1 MVHFVGAGPGACD
14 LITVRGMN
22 RIKEADVIIYA
33 GSLVNPEL
41 LSYAKADCEIY
52 NSAHMT
58 LDAVVAVMRE
68 AEAAGKG
75 TVRLHTGDPSVYGA
89 IREQMDLLDEYGI
102 AYDVCPG
109 VSAVFGAAASLAC
122 EYTLP
127 DVTQTLIL
135 TRAEGKTPVPEKEN
149 LRSLAA
155 HRASLVLYL
164 SSGLARKVRQEL
176 LLGGYAEDTPVAVVY
191 KATWPE
197 EKIIRTTLAKLPED
211 MEAAGITKT
220 ALIIVSPALGSIYEK
235 SKLYDAAFAT
245 EYRGATEIIL
255 PVGIR
260 RVLLVTCSVRG
271 YATMQKL
278 AKKLEAIPGAEII
291 TKVKCEALPDVSMR
305 ETVKACVDEYF
316 GEVDAIVF
324 VTASGIAVRSVAEH
338 LAHKSEDPAIV
349 CMDECG
355 KHVISLVSGHAGGAN
370 ALTQMLADVMWATP
384 VITTATDVEGR
395 FSVDDYARKH
405 NLVVTD
411 WEKAKAISAEVL
423 AAGAEPVWMDARKSA
438 GEADRV
444 DARESASEADRVDIR
459 ESAGEADRVDE
470 RESVGEADRVDER
483 ESAGEADRV
492 DERGSAGEADRV
504 DERESAG
511 EIGSGSPLE
520 TGCEVGVGKGLGY
533 RIGERIQC
541 TMNIGAYQVIVTPE
555 KTITDAKTLQLVP
568 RCIVAGVGCKKGT
581 PVDKI
586 EHAVQ
591 DAFAKAGLRMEALCA
606 VASIDLKKEEAGL
619 QEFCKTRNVPF
630 ETYTAE
636 ELQAVPGTF
645 SASEFVSGVTGVDNV
660 CERSAVKYASEHGV
674 SQDHRLLRERAHEDE
689 LLLGKQAKHGE
700 LLLRKQ
706 ANHGELLLR
715 KQAHEGVTVA
725 LSYVCSE

>member
-33 GSLVNPEL
+33 GSLVNPAL

-58 LDAVVAVMRE
+58 LEDVVSVMRE

-89 IREQMDLLDEYGI
+89 IREQMDLLDECGI

-164 SSGLARKVRQEL
+164 SSGLARKVRQDL
-176 LLGGYAEDTPVAVVY
+176 LFGGYAEDTPVAVVY

-220 ALIIVSPALGSIYEK
+220 ALIIVSPALGSVYEK
-235 SKLYDAAFAT
+235 SRLYDAAFAT
-245 EYRGATEIIL
+245 EYRGATEIAF
-255 PVGIR
+255 PAGIR
-260 RVLLVTCSVRG
+260 RVLLITCSVRG

-278 AKKLEAIPGAEII
+278 AKKLENISGAEII
-291 TKVKCEALPDVSMR
+291 TKVKCEALPEVSMK
-305 ETVKACVDEYF
+305 ETVKACVDAYF
-316 GEVDAIVF
+316 GQVDAIVF

-338 LAHKSEDPAIV
+338 LTHKSKDPAIV
-349 CMDECG
+349 CMDELG
-355 KHVISLVSGHAGGAN
+355 KHVISLVGGHAGGAN

-395 FSVDDYARKH
+395 FSIDDYAREH

-423 AAGAEPVWMDARKSA
+423 TTGAEPVWMDEAEVLQEEEKNACEIRKEQKST
-438 GEADRV
+438 GIDGCENEINV
-444 DARESASEADRVDIR
+444 QELQ
-459 ESAGEADRVDE
+459 
-470 RESVGEADRVDER
+470 
-483 ESAGEADRV
+483 
-492 DERGSAGEADRV
+492 
-504 DERESAG
+504 
-511 EIGSGSPLE
+511 IGSH
-520 TGCEVGVGKGLGY
+520 
-533 RIGERIQC
+533 
-541 TMNIGAYQVIVTPE
+541 QVIITPQ
-555 KTITDAKTLQLVP
+555 DGSVDVQTLQLIP

-606 VASIDLKKEEAGL
+606 VVSIDLKKEEAGL
-619 QEFCKTRNVPF
+619 LEFCETRNVPF
-630 ETYTAE
+630 ETYAAE
-636 ELQAVPGTF
+636 ELQAVPGTY

-660 CERSAVKYASEHGV
+660 CERSAVKYASEHGMN
-674 SQDHRLLRERAHEDE
+674 QGEQ
-689 LLLGKQAKHGE
+689 LLGRQAKHGE

-706 ANHGELLLR
+706 AYG
-715 KQAHEGVTVA
+715 GVTVA
-725 LSYVCSE
+725 LAYVCSE

>member
-41 LSYAKADCEIY
+41 LSYAKADCKIY

-58 LDAVVAVMRE
+58 LDAVVDVMRE

-245 EYRGATEIIL
+245 EYRGATEIAL
-255 PVGIR
+255 PAGIR
-260 RVLLVTCSVRG
+260 RVLLITCSVRG

-278 AKKLEAIPGAEII
+278 AKKLENISGAEII
-291 TKVKCEALPDVSMR
+291 TKVKCEALPEVSMR
-305 ETVKACVDEYF
+305 ETVKACVDVYF
-316 GEVDAIVF
+316 EQVDAIVF

-349 CMDECG
+349 CMDECS

-395 FSVDDYARKH
+395 FSVDEYAREH

-411 WEKAKAISAEVL
+411 WAKAKAISAEVL
-423 AAGAEPVWMDARKSA
+423 AAGAEPVWIEEPVVAQGEEKGACEIRKELKST
-438 GEADRV
+438 GIDGCKNRV
-444 DARESASEADRVDIR
+444 DGCENGIDGSENRVDVKR
-459 ESAGEADRVDE
+459 LQ
-470 RESVGEADRVDER
+470 
-483 ESAGEADRV
+483 
-492 DERGSAGEADRV
+492 
-504 DERESAG
+504 
-511 EIGSGSPLE
+511 IGSH
-520 TGCEVGVGKGLGY
+520 
-533 RIGERIQC
+533 
-541 TMNIGAYQVIVTPE
+541 QVIITP
-555 KTITDAKTLQLVP
+555 KDVPVDAQTLQLIP

-619 QEFCKTRNVPF
+619 LEFCETRNVPF
-630 ETYTAE
+630 ETYAAE
-636 ELQAVPGTF
+636 ELQAVPGTY

-660 CERSAVKYASEHGV
+660 CERSAVKYASEHGAN
-674 SQDHRLLRERAHEDE
+674 D
-689 LLLGKQAKHGE
+689 GE

-706 ANHGELLLR
+706 A
-715 KQAHEGVTVA
+715 QDGVTVA
-725 LSYVCSE
+725 LAYVGVVSGK

>member
-22 RIKEADVIIYA
+22 RIREADVIIYA

-41 LSYAKADCEIY
+41 LSYAKVDCEIY

-58 LDAVVAVMRE
+58 LDAVVSVMRE

-197 EKIIRTTLAKLPED
+197 EKIIRTTLSKLPED

-245 EYRGATEIIL
+245 EYRGATEIAF
-255 PVGIR
+255 PAGIR
-260 RVLLVTCSVRG
+260 RVLLITCSVRG

-305 ETVKACVDEYF
+305 ETVKACVDVYF
-316 GEVDAIVF
+316 EQVDAIVF

-338 LAHKSEDPAIV
+338 LAHKSKDPAIV

-384 VITTATDVEGR
+384 VITTATDVEGK
-395 FSVDDYARKH
+395 FSIDDYAREH
-405 NLVVTD
+405 NFVVTD
-411 WEKAKAISAEVL
+411 WAKAKAISAEVL
-423 AAGAEPVWMDARKSA
+423 ATGAKPVWVDEAEVLQEEEKRACEMRKEQKST
-438 GEADRV
+438 GIDVGKIENDGCKDEVDGCENRINVKRLQIGSHQVIITPQDGSV
-444 DARESASEADRVDIR
+444 DA
-459 ESAGEADRVDE
+459 
-470 RESVGEADRVDER
+470 
-483 ESAGEADRV
+483 
-492 DERGSAGEADRV
+492 
-504 DERESAG
+504 
-511 EIGSGSPLE
+511 
-520 TGCEVGVGKGLGY
+520 
-533 RIGERIQC
+533 Q
-541 TMNIGAYQVIVTPE
+541 
-555 KTITDAKTLQLVP
+555 TLQLIP

-591 DAFAKAGLRMEALCA
+591 NAFAKAGLRMEALCA

-645 SASEFVSGVTGVDNV
+645 LASEFVSGVTGVDNV
-660 CERSAVKYASEHGV
+660 CERSAVKYASEHATNQGE
-674 SQDHRLLRERAHEDE
+674 Q
-689 LLLGKQAKHGE
+689 LLGRQAKHGE

-706 ANHGELLLR
+706 AY
-715 KQAHEGVTVA
+715 AGVTVA
-725 LSYVCSE
+725 LAYVCSE

>member
-22 RIKEADVIIYA
+22 RIREADVIIYA

-41 LSYAKADCEIY
+41 LSYVKVDCKIY

-58 LDAVVAVMRE
+58 LDEVVAVMRE

-89 IREQMDLLDEYGI
+89 IREQMDLLDECGI

-220 ALIIVSPALGSIYEK
+220 ALIIVSPALGSVYEK
-235 SKLYDAAFAT
+235 SRLYDAAFAT
-245 EYRGATEIIL
+245 EYRGATEIAF
-255 PVGIR
+255 PAGIR
-260 RVLLVTCSVRG
+260 RVLLITCSVRG

-278 AKKLEAIPGAEII
+278 AKKLENISGAEII
-291 TKVKCEALPDVSMR
+291 TKVKCEALPEVSMR
-305 ETVKACVDEYF
+305 ETVKACVDTYF
-316 GEVDAIVF
+316 GQVDAIVF

-384 VITTATDVEGR
+384 VITTATDVEGS
-395 FSVDDYARKH
+395 FSIDDYAREH

-411 WEKAKAISAEVL
+411 WAKAKAISAEVL
-423 AAGAEPVWMDARKSA
+423 ATGAEPVWIEEPAVTQGEEKDACEIRKVQKST
-438 GEADRV
+438 GIEVGKIETDGCKNEVDGCKNRIDGSEKKVDGCENRV
-444 DARESASEADRVDIR
+444 DVKRLQ
-459 ESAGEADRVDE
+459 
-470 RESVGEADRVDER
+470 
-483 ESAGEADRV
+483 
-492 DERGSAGEADRV
+492 
-504 DERESAG
+504 
-511 EIGSGSPLE
+511 IGSH
-520 TGCEVGVGKGLGY
+520 
-533 RIGERIQC
+533 
-541 TMNIGAYQVIVTPE
+541 QVIITP
-555 KTITDAKTLQLVP
+555 KDVPVDAQTLQLIP

-581 PVDKI
+581 SAEKI
-586 EHAVQ
+586 EHVVQ
-591 DAFAKAGLRMEALCA
+591 EAFAKAGLRMEALCA

-619 QEFCKTRNVPF
+619 LEFCETRNVPF

-636 ELQAVPGTF
+636 ELQAVPGTY

-660 CERSAVKYASEHGV
+660 CERSAVKYASEHGMN
-674 SQDHRLLRERAHEDE
+674 QDQRLLCMQVDA
-689 LLLGKQAKHGE
+689 GE
-700 LLLRKQ
+700 LLLHKQ
-706 ANHGELLLR
+706 A
-715 KQAHEGVTVA
+715 QDGVTLALAYMGVA
-725 LSYVCSE
+725 SKK

>member
-41 LSYAKADCEIY
+41 LSYAKADCKIY

-58 LDAVVAVMRE
+58 LDAVVDVMRE

-176 LLGGYAEDTPVAVVY
+176 LIGGYAEDTPVAVVY

-245 EYRGATEIIL
+245 EYRGATEIAL
-255 PVGIR
+255 PAGIR
-260 RVLLVTCSVRG
+260 RVLLITCSVRG

-278 AKKLEAIPGAEII
+278 AKKLENISGAEII
-291 TKVKCEALPDVSMR
+291 AKVKCEALPEVSMK

-316 GEVDAIVF
+316 EQVDAIVF

-338 LAHKSEDPAIV
+338 LTHKSKDPAIV
-349 CMDECG
+349 CMDECS

-384 VITTATDVEGR
+384 VITTATDVEGQ
-395 FSVDDYARKH
+395 FSIDDYAREH

-411 WEKAKAISAEVL
+411 WAKAKAISAEVL
-423 AAGAEPVWMDARKSA
+423 ATGAKPVWVDEAEVSQEEEKYACGICKEQKST
-438 GEADRV
+438 GIDMGKIENDGCENGIDVQRLQIGSYQVVITPQDVSV
-444 DARESASEADRVDIR
+444 DA
-459 ESAGEADRVDE
+459 
-470 RESVGEADRVDER
+470 
-483 ESAGEADRV
+483 
-492 DERGSAGEADRV
+492 
-504 DERESAG
+504 
-511 EIGSGSPLE
+511 
-520 TGCEVGVGKGLGY
+520 
-533 RIGERIQC
+533 Q
-541 TMNIGAYQVIVTPE
+541 
-555 KTITDAKTLQLVP
+555 TLQLIP
-568 RCIVAGVGCKKGT
+568 RCIVAGVGCKKGM

-591 DAFAKAGLRMEALCA
+591 EAFAKAGLRMEALCA
-606 VASIDLKKEEAGL
+606 VASIDLKKEEVGL
-619 QEFCKTRNVPF
+619 QEFCEIRNVPF
-630 ETYTAE
+630 ETYAAE
-636 ELQAVPGTF
+636 ELQAVPGIY

-660 CERSAVKYASEHGV
+660 CERSAVKYASEHGAN
-674 SQDHRLLRERAHEDE
+674 D
-689 LLLGKQAKHGE
+689 GE

-706 ANHGELLLR
+706 A
-715 KQAHEGVTVA
+715 QDGVTVA
-725 LSYVCSE
+725 LAYVCSE

>member
-22 RIKEADVIIYA
+22 RIREADVIIYA

-41 LSYAKADCEIY
+41 LSYAKVDCEIY

-58 LDAVVAVMRE
+58 LDEVVAVMRE

-89 IREQMDLLDEYGI
+89 IREQMDLLDECGI

-176 LLGGYAEDTPVAVVY
+176 LIGGYAEDTPVAVVY

-245 EYRGATEIIL
+245 EYRGATEIAL
-255 PVGIR
+255 PAGIR
-260 RVLLVTCSVRG
+260 RVLLITCSVRG

-278 AKKLEAIPGAEII
+278 AKKLENISGAEII
-291 TKVKCEALPDVSMR
+291 AKVKCEALPEVSMK

-316 GEVDAIVF
+316 EQVDAIVF

-338 LAHKSEDPAIV
+338 LTHKSKDPAIV
-349 CMDECG
+349 CMDECS

-384 VITTATDVEGR
+384 VITTATDVEGQ
-395 FSVDDYARKH
+395 FSIDDYAREH

-411 WEKAKAISAEVL
+411 WAKAKAISAEVL
-423 AAGAEPVWMDARKSA
+423 ATGAKPVWVDEAEVSQEEEKNACEICKEQKST
-438 GEADRV
+438 GIDVGKIENDGCENEIGVQKLQIGSHQVVITPQDVSV
-444 DARESASEADRVDIR
+444 DA
-459 ESAGEADRVDE
+459 
-470 RESVGEADRVDER
+470 
-483 ESAGEADRV
+483 
-492 DERGSAGEADRV
+492 
-504 DERESAG
+504 
-511 EIGSGSPLE
+511 
-520 TGCEVGVGKGLGY
+520 
-533 RIGERIQC
+533 Q
-541 TMNIGAYQVIVTPE
+541 
-555 KTITDAKTLQLVP
+555 TLQLIP
-568 RCIVAGVGCKKGT
+568 RCIVAGVGCKKGI

-606 VASIDLKKEEAGL
+606 VVSIDLKKEEAGL
-619 QEFCKTRNVPF
+619 LEFCETRNVPF
-630 ETYTAE
+630 ETYAAE
-636 ELQAVPGTF
+636 ELQAVPGTY

-660 CERSAVKYASEHGV
+660 CERSAVKYASEHGMN
-674 SQDHRLLRERAHEDE
+674 QGEQ
-689 LLLGKQAKHGE
+689 LLGRQAKHGE

-706 ANHGELLLR
+706 AYG
-715 KQAHEGVTVA
+715 GVTVA
-725 LSYVCSE
+725 LAYVCSE

>member
-33 GSLVNPEL
+33 GSLVNPGL

-58 LDAVVAVMRE
+58 LEDVVSVMRE

-89 IREQMDLLDEYGI
+89 IREQMDLLDECGI

-164 SSGLARKVRQEL
+164 SSGLARKVRQDL
-176 LLGGYAEDTPVAVVY
+176 LFGGYAEDTPVAVVY

-220 ALIIVSPALGSIYEK
+220 ALIIVSPALGSVYEK
-235 SKLYDAAFAT
+235 SRLYDAAFAT
-245 EYRGATEIIL
+245 EYRGATEIAF
-255 PVGIR
+255 PAGIR
-260 RVLLVTCSVRG
+260 RVLLITCSVRG

-278 AKKLEAIPGAEII
+278 AKKLENISGAEII
-291 TKVKCEALPDVSMR
+291 TKVKCEALPEVSMK
-305 ETVKACVDEYF
+305 ETVKACVDAYF
-316 GEVDAIVF
+316 GQVDAIVF

-338 LAHKSEDPAIV
+338 LTHKSKDPAIV
-349 CMDECG
+349 CMDELG

-395 FSVDDYARKH
+395 FSIDDYAREH

-411 WEKAKAISAEVL
+411 WAKAKAISAEVL
-423 AAGAEPVWMDARKSA
+423 TTGAEPVWMDEAEVSQEEEKNACEICKEQKST
-438 GEADRV
+438 GIDVGKIENDGCENEIGVQKLQIGSHQVVITPQDVSV
-444 DARESASEADRVDIR
+444 DA
-459 ESAGEADRVDE
+459 
-470 RESVGEADRVDER
+470 
-483 ESAGEADRV
+483 
-492 DERGSAGEADRV
+492 
-504 DERESAG
+504 
-511 EIGSGSPLE
+511 
-520 TGCEVGVGKGLGY
+520 
-533 RIGERIQC
+533 Q
-541 TMNIGAYQVIVTPE
+541 
-555 KTITDAKTLQLVP
+555 TLQLIP
-568 RCIVAGVGCKKGT
+568 RCIVAGVGCKKGI

-606 VASIDLKKEEAGL
+606 VVSIDLKKEEAGL
-619 QEFCKTRNVPF
+619 LEFCETRNVPF
-630 ETYTAE
+630 ETYAAE
-636 ELQAVPGTF
+636 ELQAVPGTY

-660 CERSAVKYASEHGV
+660 CERSAVKYASEHGMN
-674 SQDHRLLRERAHEDE
+674 QGEQ
-689 LLLGKQAKHGE
+689 LLGRQAKHGE

-706 ANHGELLLR
+706 AYG
-715 KQAHEGVTVA
+715 GVTVA
-725 LSYVCSE
+725 LAYVCSE

>member
-41 LSYAKADCEIY
+41 LSYAKADCKIY

-58 LDAVVAVMRE
+58 LDAVVDVMRE

-176 LLGGYAEDTPVAVVY
+176 LIGGYAEDTPVAVVY

-245 EYRGATEIIL
+245 EYRGATEIAL
-255 PVGIR
+255 PAGIR
-260 RVLLVTCSVRG
+260 RVLLITCSVRG

-278 AKKLEAIPGAEII
+278 AKKLENISGAEII
-291 TKVKCEALPDVSMR
+291 AKVKCEALPEVSMK

-316 GEVDAIVF
+316 EQVDAIVF

-338 LAHKSEDPAIV
+338 LTHKSKDPAIV
-349 CMDECG
+349 CMDECS

-384 VITTATDVEGR
+384 VITTATDVEGQ
-395 FSVDDYARKH
+395 FSIDDYAREH
-405 NLVVTD
+405 NLVVTH
-411 WEKAKAISAEVL
+411 WAKAKAISAEVL
-423 AAGAEPVWMDARKSA
+423 ATGAKPVWVDEAEVSQEEEKNACEICKEQKST
-438 GEADRV
+438 GIDVGKIENDGCENEIGVQKLQIGSHQVVITPQDVSV
-444 DARESASEADRVDIR
+444 DA
-459 ESAGEADRVDE
+459 
-470 RESVGEADRVDER
+470 
-483 ESAGEADRV
+483 
-492 DERGSAGEADRV
+492 
-504 DERESAG
+504 
-511 EIGSGSPLE
+511 
-520 TGCEVGVGKGLGY
+520 
-533 RIGERIQC
+533 Q
-541 TMNIGAYQVIVTPE
+541 
-555 KTITDAKTLQLVP
+555 TLQLIP
-568 RCIVAGVGCKKGT
+568 RCIVAGVGCKKGI

-606 VASIDLKKEEAGL
+606 VVSIDLKKEEAGL
-619 QEFCKTRNVPF
+619 LEFCETRNVPF
-630 ETYTAE
+630 ETYAAE
-636 ELQAVPGTF
+636 ELQAVPGTY

-660 CERSAVKYASEHGV
+660 CERSAVKYASEHGMN
-674 SQDHRLLRERAHEDE
+674 QGEQ
-689 LLLGKQAKHGE
+689 LLGRQAKHGE

-706 ANHGELLLR
+706 AYG
-715 KQAHEGVTVA
+715 GVTVA
-725 LSYVCSE
+725 LAYVCSE

>member
-41 LSYAKADCEIY
+41 LSYAKADCKIY

-58 LDAVVAVMRE
+58 LDAVVDVMRE

-176 LLGGYAEDTPVAVVY
+176 LIGGYAEDTPVAVVY

-197 EKIIRTTLAKLPED
+197 EKIIRTTLAKLLED

-245 EYRGATEIIL
+245 EYRGATEIAL
-255 PVGIR
+255 PAGIR
-260 RVLLVTCSVRG
+260 RVLLITCSVRG

-278 AKKLEAIPGAEII
+278 AKKLENISGAEII
-291 TKVKCEALPDVSMR
+291 AKVKCEALPEVSMK

-316 GEVDAIVF
+316 EQVDAIVF

-338 LAHKSEDPAIV
+338 LTHKSKDPAIV
-349 CMDECG
+349 CMDECS

-384 VITTATDVEGR
+384 VITTATDVEGQ
-395 FSVDDYARKH
+395 FSIDDYAREH

-411 WEKAKAISAEVL
+411 WAKAKAISAEVL
-423 AAGAEPVWMDARKSA
+423 ATGAKPAWVDEAEVSQEEEKNACGICKEQKST
-438 GEADRV
+438 GIDVGKIENDGCENEIGVQKLQIGSHQVVITPQDVSV
-444 DARESASEADRVDIR
+444 DA
-459 ESAGEADRVDE
+459 
-470 RESVGEADRVDER
+470 
-483 ESAGEADRV
+483 
-492 DERGSAGEADRV
+492 
-504 DERESAG
+504 
-511 EIGSGSPLE
+511 
-520 TGCEVGVGKGLGY
+520 
-533 RIGERIQC
+533 Q
-541 TMNIGAYQVIVTPE
+541 
-555 KTITDAKTLQLVP
+555 TLQLIP
-568 RCIVAGVGCKKGT
+568 RCIVAGVGCKKGI

-619 QEFCKTRNVPF
+619 LEFCETRNVPF
-630 ETYTAE
+630 ETYAAE
-636 ELQAVPGTF
+636 ELQAVPGTY

-660 CERSAVKYASEHGV
+660 CERSAVKYASEHGMN
-674 SQDHRLLRERAHEDE
+674 QGERLLGR
-689 LLLGKQAKHGE
+689 QAKHGE

-706 ANHGELLLR
+706 AYG
-715 KQAHEGVTVA
+715 GVTVA
-725 LSYVCSE
+725 LAYVCSE

>member
-58 LDAVVAVMRE
+58 LEDVVSVMRE
-68 AEAAGKG
+68 AEVAGKG
-75 TVRLHTGDPSVYGA
+75 TVRLHTGDTSVYGA

-164 SSGLARKVRQEL
+164 SSGLARKVRQDL

-220 ALIIVSPALGSIYEK
+220 ALIIVSPALGSVYEK
-235 SKLYDAAFAT
+235 SRLYDAAFAT
-245 EYRGATEIIL
+245 EYRGATEIAF
-255 PVGIR
+255 PAGIR

-278 AKKLEAIPGAEII
+278 AKKLENISGAEII
-291 TKVKCEALPDVSMR
+291 TKIKCEALPEVSMR
-305 ETVKACVDEYF
+305 ETVKACIDTYF
-316 GEVDAIVF
+316 GQVDAIVF

-395 FSVDDYARKH
+395 FSIDDYARKH

-411 WEKAKAISAEVL
+411 WAKAKEISAEVL
-423 AAGAEPVWMDARKSA
+423 ATGAEPVWIEEPAVTQGEEKNACEICKEQKST
-438 GEADRV
+438 GIDGCENRV
-444 DARESASEADRVDIR
+444 DVKRLQ
-459 ESAGEADRVDE
+459 
-470 RESVGEADRVDER
+470 
-483 ESAGEADRV
+483 
-492 DERGSAGEADRV
+492 
-504 DERESAG
+504 
-511 EIGSGSPLE
+511 IGSH
-520 TGCEVGVGKGLGY
+520 
-533 RIGERIQC
+533 
-541 TMNIGAYQVIVTPE
+541 QVIITP
-555 KTITDAKTLQLVP
+555 KDVPVDAQTLQLIP

-591 DAFAKAGLRMEALCA
+591 EAFAKAGLRMEALCA
-606 VASIDLKKEEAGL
+606 VASIDLKKEETGL
-619 QEFCKTRNVPF
+619 LEFCETRNVPF
-630 ETYTAE
+630 ETYAAE
-636 ELQAVPGTF
+636 ELQTVPGTY

-660 CERSAVKYASEHGV
+660 CERSAMKCASEYGV
-674 SQDHRLLRERAHEDE
+674 
-689 LLLGKQAKHGE
+689 KHGE

-706 ANHGELLLR
+706 A
-715 KQAHEGVTVA
+715 QDGVTLA
-725 LSYVCSE
+725 LAYMGAAREK

>member
-22 RIKEADVIIYA
+22 QIKEADVIIYA

-41 LSYAKADCEIY
+41 LSYAKSDCEIY

-58 LDAVVAVMRE
+58 LEDVVSVMRE
-68 AEAAGKG
+68 AEEAGKV

-164 SSGLARKVRQEL
+164 SSGLARKVRQDL

-211 MEAAGITKT
+211 MEAAGISKT
-220 ALIIVSPALGSIYEK
+220 ALIIVSPALGSVYEK
-235 SKLYDAAFAT
+235 SRLYDAAFAT
-245 EYRGATEIIL
+245 EYRGATEIAF
-255 PVGIR
+255 PAGIR

-271 YATMQKL
+271 YVTMQKL
-278 AKKLEAIPGAEII
+278 AKKLENISGAEII
-291 TKVKCEALPDVSMR
+291 TKVKCEALPEVSMK
-305 ETVKACVDEYF
+305 ETVKACVDAYF
-316 GEVDAIVF
+316 EQVDAIVF

-338 LAHKSEDPAIV
+338 LTHKSKDPAIV

-411 WEKAKAISAEVL
+411 WAKAKAISAEVL
-423 AAGAEPVWMDARKSA
+423 VTGVEPVRIEEPAVTQEEEKGACEIRKELKST
-438 GEADRV
+438 GIDGCENEVDGCGNKIDGCENEVDGCGNRIDGCENRIDGCENKVDGCENRV
-444 DARESASEADRVDIR
+444 DVKRLQ
-459 ESAGEADRVDE
+459 
-470 RESVGEADRVDER
+470 
-483 ESAGEADRV
+483 
-492 DERGSAGEADRV
+492 
-504 DERESAG
+504 
-511 EIGSGSPLE
+511 IGSH
-520 TGCEVGVGKGLGY
+520 
-533 RIGERIQC
+533 
-541 TMNIGAYQVIVTPE
+541 QVIITP
-555 KTITDAKTLQLVP
+555 KDVPVDAQTLQLIP

-591 DAFAKAGLRMEALCA
+591 EAFAKAGLRMEALCA
-606 VASIDLKKEEAGL
+606 VASINLKKEEAGL
-619 QEFCKTRNVPF
+619 LEFCETRNVPF
-630 ETYTAE
+630 ETYAAE
-636 ELQAVPGTF
+636 ELQAVPGTY

-660 CERSAVKYASEHGV
+660 CERSAVKYAREHGMN
-674 SQDHRLLRERAHEDE
+674 QDQRLLRMQVD
-689 LLLGKQAKHGE
+689 GGE

-706 ANHGELLLR
+706 AQDGELLLR
-715 KQAHEGVTVA
+715 KQAYGGVTVA
-725 LSYVCSE
+725 LSYVFSE

>member
-22 RIKEADVIIYA
+22 RIREADVIIYA

-41 LSYAKADCEIY
+41 LSYAKVDCEIY

-58 LDAVVAVMRE
+58 LDEVVAVMRE

-89 IREQMDLLDEYGI
+89 IREQMDLLDECGI

-220 ALIIVSPALGSIYEK
+220 ALIIVSPALGSVYEK
-235 SKLYDAAFAT
+235 SRLYDAAFAT
-245 EYRGATEIIL
+245 EYRGATEIAF
-255 PVGIR
+255 PAGIR
-260 RVLLVTCSVRG
+260 RVLLITCSVRG
-271 YATMQKL
+271 YATMQKMV
-278 AKKLEAIPGAEII
+278 KKLENISGVEII
-291 TKVKCEALPDVSMR
+291 TKVKCEALPEVSMR
-305 ETVKACVDEYF
+305 ETVKACVDVYF
-316 GEVDAIVF
+316 EQVDAIVF

-338 LAHKSEDPAIV
+338 LTHKSKDPAIV

-395 FSVDDYARKH
+395 FSIDEYAREH

-411 WEKAKAISAEVL
+411 WAKAKAISAEVL
-423 AAGAEPVWMDARKSA
+423 AAGAEPVW
-438 GEADRV
+438 
-444 DARESASEADRVDIR
+444 
-459 ESAGEADRVDE
+459 VDE
-470 RESVGEADRVDER
+470 AVVLQEEEKRAC
-483 ESAGEADRV
+483 
-492 DERGSAGEADRV
+492 
-504 DERESAG
+504 
-511 EIGSGSPLE
+511 EIGKEQKSTGIDVGKIE
-520 TGCEVGVGKGLGY
+520 NDGCKNEVDGCEN
-533 RIGERIQC
+533 RIDGCENEVDGCGNRINVKRLQ
-541 TMNIGAYQVIVTPE
+541 IGSHQVVITPQ
-555 KTITDAKTLQLVP
+555 DVSVDVQTLQLIP

-586 EHAVQ
+586 EHAVR

-606 VASIDLKKEEAGL
+606 VVSIDLKKEEAGL
-619 QEFCKTRNVPF
+619 LEFCETRNVPF
-630 ETYTAE
+630 ETYAAE
-636 ELQAVPGTF
+636 ELQAVPGTY

-660 CERSAVKYASEHGV
+660 CERSAVKYASEHGMK
-674 SQDHRLLRERAHEDE
+674 QDQP
-689 LLLGKQAKHGE
+689 LLGRQAKHGE

-706 ANHGELLLR
+706 AYG
-715 KQAHEGVTVA
+715 GVTVA
-725 LSYVCSE
+725 LAYVCSE

>member
-41 LSYAKADCEIY
+41 LSYAKADCKIY

-58 LDAVVAVMRE
+58 LEDVVSVMRE
-68 AEAAGKG
+68 AEAAGKT

-102 AYDVCPG
+102 KYDVCPG

-164 SSGLARKVRQEL
+164 SSGLARKVRQDL
-176 LLGGYAEDTPVAVVY
+176 LLGGYAEDTPAAVVY

-245 EYRGATEIIL
+245 EYRGATEIAL
-255 PVGIR
+255 PAGIR
-260 RVLLVTCSVRG
+260 RVLLITCSVRG

-278 AKKLEAIPGAEII
+278 AKKLENISGAEII
-291 TKVKCEALPDVSMR
+291 AKVKCEALPEVSMK

-316 GEVDAIVF
+316 EQVDAIVF

-338 LAHKSEDPAIV
+338 LTHKSKDPAIV
-349 CMDECG
+349 CMDECS

-384 VITTATDVEGR
+384 VITTATDVEGQ
-395 FSVDDYARKH
+395 FSIDDYAREH

-411 WEKAKAISAEVL
+411 WAKAKAISAEVL
-423 AAGAEPVWMDARKSA
+423 ATGAKPVWVDEAEVSQEEEKNACEICKEQKST
-438 GEADRV
+438 GIDVGKIENDGCENEIGVQKLQIGSHQVVITPQDVSV
-444 DARESASEADRVDIR
+444 DA
-459 ESAGEADRVDE
+459 
-470 RESVGEADRVDER
+470 
-483 ESAGEADRV
+483 
-492 DERGSAGEADRV
+492 
-504 DERESAG
+504 
-511 EIGSGSPLE
+511 
-520 TGCEVGVGKGLGY
+520 
-533 RIGERIQC
+533 Q
-541 TMNIGAYQVIVTPE
+541 
-555 KTITDAKTLQLVP
+555 TLQLIP
-568 RCIVAGVGCKKGT
+568 RCIVAGVGCKKGI

-606 VASIDLKKEEAGL
+606 VVSIDLKKEEAGL
-619 QEFCKTRNVPF
+619 LEFCETRNVPF
-630 ETYTAE
+630 ETYAAE
-636 ELQAVPGTF
+636 ELQAVPGTY

-660 CERSAVKYASEHGV
+660 CERSAVKYASEHGMN
-674 SQDHRLLRERAHEDE
+674 QGEQ
-689 LLLGKQAKHGE
+689 LLGRQAKHGE

-706 ANHGELLLR
+706 AYG
-715 KQAHEGVTVA
+715 GVTVA
-725 LSYVCSE
+725 LAYVCSE

>member
-33 GSLVNPEL
+33 GSLVNPVL

-58 LDAVVAVMRE
+58 LEDVVSVMRD
-68 AEAAGKG
+68 AEAAGKT

-102 AYDVCPG
+102 KYDVCPG

-176 LLGGYAEDTPVAVVY
+176 LIGGYAEDTPVAVVY

-245 EYRGATEIIL
+245 EYRGATEIAL
-255 PVGIR
+255 PAGIR
-260 RVLLVTCSVRG
+260 RVLLITCSVRG

-278 AKKLEAIPGAEII
+278 AKKLENISGAEII
-291 TKVKCEALPDVSMR
+291 AKVKCEALPEVSMK

-316 GEVDAIVF
+316 EQVDAIVF

-338 LAHKSEDPAIV
+338 LTHKSKDPAIV
-349 CMDECG
+349 CMDECS

-384 VITTATDVEGR
+384 VITTATDVEGQ
-395 FSVDDYARKH
+395 FSIDDYAREH

-411 WEKAKAISAEVL
+411 WAKAKAISAEVL
-423 AAGAEPVWMDARKSA
+423 ATGAKPVWVDEAEVSQEEEKNACEICKEQKST
-438 GEADRV
+438 GIDVGKIENDGCENEIGVQKLQIGSHQVVITPQDVSV
-444 DARESASEADRVDIR
+444 DA
-459 ESAGEADRVDE
+459 
-470 RESVGEADRVDER
+470 
-483 ESAGEADRV
+483 
-492 DERGSAGEADRV
+492 
-504 DERESAG
+504 
-511 EIGSGSPLE
+511 
-520 TGCEVGVGKGLGY
+520 
-533 RIGERIQC
+533 Q
-541 TMNIGAYQVIVTPE
+541 
-555 KTITDAKTLQLVP
+555 TLQLIP
-568 RCIVAGVGCKKGT
+568 RCIVAGVGCKKGI

-606 VASIDLKKEEAGL
+606 VVSIDLKKEEAGL
-619 QEFCKTRNVPF
+619 LEFCETRNVPF
-630 ETYTAE
+630 ETYAAE
-636 ELQAVPGTF
+636 ELQAVPGTY

-660 CERSAVKYASEHGV
+660 CERSAVKYASEHGMN
-674 SQDHRLLRERAHEDE
+674 QGEQ
-689 LLLGKQAKHGE
+689 LLGRQAKHGE

-706 ANHGELLLR
+706 AYG
-715 KQAHEGVTVA
+715 GVTVA
-725 LSYVCSE
+725 LAYVCSE

>member
-41 LSYAKADCEIY
+41 LSYAKVDCEIY

-58 LDAVVAVMRE
+58 LDEVVAVMRE

-89 IREQMDLLDEYGI
+89 IREQMDRLDECGI

-220 ALIIVSPALGSIYEK
+220 ALIIVSPALGSVYEK
-235 SKLYDAAFAT
+235 SRLYDAAFAT
-245 EYRGATEIIL
+245 EYRGATEIAF
-255 PVGIR
+255 PAGIR
-260 RVLLVTCSVRG
+260 RVLLITCSVRG

-278 AKKLEAIPGAEII
+278 AKKLGNISGAEII
-291 TKVKCEALPDVSMR
+291 TKVKCEALPEVSMK

-316 GEVDAIVF
+316 EQVDAIVF

-395 FSVDDYARKH
+395 FSIDDYARKH

-411 WEKAKAISAEVL
+411 WAKAKAISAEVL
-423 AAGAEPVWMDARKSA
+423 AAGAEPVWIEEPVVAQGEEKGACEICKEQKSTEID
-438 GEADRV
+438 GCENRV
-444 DARESASEADRVDIR
+444 DGCENGIDGCENEIDGCKNRVDVKR
-459 ESAGEADRVDE
+459 LQ
-470 RESVGEADRVDER
+470 
-483 ESAGEADRV
+483 
-492 DERGSAGEADRV
+492 
-504 DERESAG
+504 
-511 EIGSGSPLE
+511 IGSH
-520 TGCEVGVGKGLGY
+520 
-533 RIGERIQC
+533 
-541 TMNIGAYQVIVTPE
+541 QVIITPRDVPV
-555 KTITDAKTLQLVP
+555 DAQTLQLIP
-568 RCIVAGVGCKKGT
+568 RCIVAGVGCKKGI
-581 PVDKI
+581 PADKI

-591 DAFAKAGLRMEALCA
+591 EAFAKAGLRMEALCA

-619 QEFCKTRNVPF
+619 LEFCETRNVPF
-630 ETYTAE
+630 ETYAAE
-636 ELQAVPGTF
+636 ELQAVPGTY

-660 CERSAVKYASEHGV
+660 CERSAVKFASEHATNQGE
-674 SQDHRLLRERAHEDE
+674 Q
-689 LLLGKQAKHGE
+689 LLGRQAKHGELLIRKQAQDGE

-706 ANHGELLLR
+706 AYG
-715 KQAHEGVTVA
+715 GVTVA
-725 LSYVCSE
+725 LSYVCSEWKVSEKTHEVCLEAEK

>member
-41 LSYAKADCEIY
+41 LSYAKADCKIY

-58 LDAVVAVMRE
+58 LDAVVDVMRE
-68 AEAAGKG
+68 AEAAGKT

-102 AYDVCPG
+102 KYDVCPG

-176 LLGGYAEDTPVAVVY
+176 LIGGYAEDTPVAVVY

-245 EYRGATEIIL
+245 EYRGATEIAL
-255 PVGIR
+255 PAGIR
-260 RVLLVTCSVRG
+260 RVLLITCSVRG

-278 AKKLEAIPGAEII
+278 AKKLENISGAEII
-291 TKVKCEALPDVSMR
+291 AKIKCEALPEVSMK

-316 GEVDAIVF
+316 EQVDAIVF

-338 LAHKSEDPAIV
+338 LTHKSKDPAIV
-349 CMDECG
+349 CMDECS

-384 VITTATDVEGR
+384 VITTATDVEGQ
-395 FSVDDYARKH
+395 FSIDDYAREH

-411 WEKAKAISAEVL
+411 WAKAKAISAEVL
-423 AAGAEPVWMDARKSA
+423 ATGAKPVWVDEAEVSQEEEKNACEICKEQKST
-438 GEADRV
+438 GIDVGKIENDGCENEIGVQKLQIGSHQVVITPQDVSV
-444 DARESASEADRVDIR
+444 DA
-459 ESAGEADRVDE
+459 
-470 RESVGEADRVDER
+470 
-483 ESAGEADRV
+483 
-492 DERGSAGEADRV
+492 
-504 DERESAG
+504 
-511 EIGSGSPLE
+511 
-520 TGCEVGVGKGLGY
+520 
-533 RIGERIQC
+533 Q
-541 TMNIGAYQVIVTPE
+541 
-555 KTITDAKTLQLVP
+555 TLQLIP
-568 RCIVAGVGCKKGT
+568 RCIVAGVGCKKGI

-606 VASIDLKKEEAGL
+606 VVSIDLKKEEAGL
-619 QEFCKTRNVPF
+619 LEFCETRNVPF
-630 ETYTAE
+630 ETYAAE
-636 ELQAVPGTF
+636 ELQAVPGTY

-660 CERSAVKYASEHGV
+660 CERSAVKYASEHGMN
-674 SQDHRLLRERAHEDE
+674 QGEQLLDR
-689 LLLGKQAKHGE
+689 QAKHGE

-706 ANHGELLLR
+706 AYG
-715 KQAHEGVTVA
+715 GVTVA
-725 LSYVCSE
+725 LAYVCSE

>member
-245 EYRGATEIIL
+245 EYRGATEITL

-291 TKVKCEALPDVSMR
+291 TKVKCEALHDVSMR

-338 LAHKSEDPAIV
+338 LTHKSKDPAIV

-470 RESVGEADRVDER
+470 RES
-483 ESAGEADRV
+483 
-492 DERGSAGEADRV
+492 AGEADRV

-533 RIGERIQC
+533 RIGERIQY

-630 ETYTAE
+630 ETYTVE

-706 ANHGELLLR
+706 AYG
-715 KQAHEGVTVA
+715 GVTVA
-725 LSYVCSE
+725 LAIWV

>member
-1 MVHFVGAGPGACD
+1 MVHFVGAGPGASD

-41 LSYAKADCEIY
+41 LSYAKADCAIY

-89 IREQMDLLDEYGI
+89 IREQMDRLDEYGI

-176 LLGGYAEDTPVAVVY
+176 LIGGYAEDTPVAVVY

-245 EYRGATEIIL
+245 EYRGATEIAL
-255 PVGIR
+255 PAGIR
-260 RVLLVTCSVRG
+260 RVLLITCSVRG

-278 AKKLEAIPGAEII
+278 AKKLENISGAEII
-291 TKVKCEALPDVSMR
+291 TKVKCEALPEVSMK
-305 ETVKACVDEYF
+305 ETVKACVDAYF
-316 GEVDAIVF
+316 GQVDAIVF

-338 LAHKSEDPAIV
+338 LTHKSKDPAIV
-349 CMDECG
+349 CMDECS

-395 FSVDDYARKH
+395 FSIDDYAREH
-405 NLVVTD
+405 NLEVTD
-411 WEKAKAISAEVL
+411 WAKAKAISAEVL
-423 AAGAEPVWMDARKSA
+423 ATGAKPVWVDEAEVSQEEEKNACEICKEQKST
-438 GEADRV
+438 GIDVGKIENDGCENEIGVQKLQIGSHQVVITPQDVSV
-444 DARESASEADRVDIR
+444 DA
-459 ESAGEADRVDE
+459 
-470 RESVGEADRVDER
+470 
-483 ESAGEADRV
+483 
-492 DERGSAGEADRV
+492 
-504 DERESAG
+504 
-511 EIGSGSPLE
+511 
-520 TGCEVGVGKGLGY
+520 
-533 RIGERIQC
+533 Q
-541 TMNIGAYQVIVTPE
+541 
-555 KTITDAKTLQLVP
+555 TLQLIP
-568 RCIVAGVGCKKGT
+568 RCIVAGVGCKKGI

-619 QEFCKTRNVPF
+619 LEFCETRNVPF
-630 ETYTAE
+630 ETYAAE
-636 ELQAVPGTF
+636 ELQAVPGTY

-660 CERSAVKYASEHGV
+660 CERSAVKYASEHGMN
-674 SQDHRLLRERAHEDE
+674 QGERLLGR
-689 LLLGKQAKHGE
+689 QAKHGE

-706 ANHGELLLR
+706 AYG
-715 KQAHEGVTVA
+715 GVTVA
-725 LSYVCSE
+725 LAYVCSE

>member
-41 LSYAKADCEIY
+41 LSYAKADCKIY

-58 LDAVVAVMRE
+58 LDAVVDVMRE
-68 AEAAGKG
+68 AEATGKG

-102 AYDVCPG
+102 KYDVCPG

-176 LLGGYAEDTPVAVVY
+176 LIGGYAEDTPVAVVY

-245 EYRGATEIIL
+245 EYRGATEIAL
-255 PVGIR
+255 PAGIR
-260 RVLLVTCSVRG
+260 RVLLITCSVRG

-278 AKKLEAIPGAEII
+278 AKKLENISGAEII
-291 TKVKCEALPDVSMR
+291 AKVKCEALPEVSMK

-316 GEVDAIVF
+316 EQVDAIVF

-338 LAHKSEDPAIV
+338 LTHKSKDPAIV
-349 CMDECG
+349 CMDECS
-355 KHVISLVSGHAGGAN
+355 KHVISLVSGHVGGAN

-384 VITTATDVEGR
+384 VITTATDVEGQ
-395 FSVDDYARKH
+395 FSIDDYAREH

-411 WEKAKAISAEVL
+411 WAKAKAISAEVL
-423 AAGAEPVWMDARKSA
+423 ATGAKPVW
-438 GEADRV
+438 
-444 DARESASEADRVDIR
+444 
-459 ESAGEADRVDE
+459 VDE
-470 RESVGEADRVDER
+470 AEVSQEEEKNACGIRKEQKSTGIDGCENEINVQELQ
-483 ESAGEADRV
+483 
-492 DERGSAGEADRV
+492 
-504 DERESAG
+504 
-511 EIGSGSPLE
+511 IGSH
-520 TGCEVGVGKGLGY
+520 
-533 RIGERIQC
+533 
-541 TMNIGAYQVIVTPE
+541 QVIITPQ
-555 KTITDAKTLQLVP
+555 DGSVDVQTLQLIP

-606 VASIDLKKEEAGL
+606 VVSIDLKKEEAGL
-619 QEFCKTRNVPF
+619 LEFCETRKVPF
-630 ETYTAE
+630 EAYAAE
-636 ELQAVPGTF
+636 ELQAVPGTY

-660 CERSAVKYASEHGV
+660 CERSAVKYASEHGMN
-674 SQDHRLLRERAHEDE
+674 QGEQ
-689 LLLGKQAKHGE
+689 LLGRQAKHGE

-706 ANHGELLLR
+706 AYG
-715 KQAHEGVTVA
+715 GVTVA
-725 LSYVCSE
+725 LAYVCSE

>member
-41 LSYAKADCEIY
+41 LSYAKADCKIY

-58 LDAVVAVMRE
+58 LDAVVDVMRE

-176 LLGGYAEDTPVAVVY
+176 LIGGYAEDTPVAVVY

-245 EYRGATEIIL
+245 EYRGATEIAL
-255 PVGIR
+255 PAGIR
-260 RVLLVTCSVRG
+260 RVLLITCSVRG

-278 AKKLEAIPGAEII
+278 AKKLENISGAEII
-291 TKVKCEALPDVSMR
+291 AKVKCEALPEVSMK

-316 GEVDAIVF
+316 EQVDAIVF

-338 LAHKSEDPAIV
+338 LTHKSKDPAIV
-349 CMDECG
+349 CMDECS

-384 VITTATDVEGR
+384 VITTATDVEGQ
-395 FSVDDYARKH
+395 FSIDDYAREH

-411 WEKAKAISAEVL
+411 WAKAKAISAEVL
-423 AAGAEPVWMDARKSA
+423 ATGAKPVW
-438 GEADRV
+438 
-444 DARESASEADRVDIR
+444 
-459 ESAGEADRVDE
+459 VDE
-470 RESVGEADRVDER
+470 AEVSQEEEKNACEIRKEQKSTGIDGCENEINVQELQ
-483 ESAGEADRV
+483 
-492 DERGSAGEADRV
+492 
-504 DERESAG
+504 
-511 EIGSGSPLE
+511 IGSH
-520 TGCEVGVGKGLGY
+520 
-533 RIGERIQC
+533 
-541 TMNIGAYQVIVTPE
+541 QVIITPQ
-555 KTITDAKTLQLVP
+555 DGSVDVQTLQLIP

-606 VASIDLKKEEAGL
+606 VVSIDLKKEEAGL
-619 QEFCKTRNVPF
+619 LEFCETRNVPF
-630 ETYTAE
+630 ETYAAE
-636 ELQAVPGTF
+636 ELQAVPGTY

-660 CERSAVKYASEHGV
+660 CERSAVKYASEHGMN
-674 SQDHRLLRERAHEDE
+674 QGEQ
-689 LLLGKQAKHGE
+689 LLGRQAKHGE

-706 ANHGELLLR
+706 AYG
-715 KQAHEGVTVA
+715 GVTVA
-725 LSYVCSE
+725 LAYVCSE

>member
-33 GSLVNPEL
+33 GSLVNPAL

-58 LDAVVAVMRE
+58 LEDVVSVMRE
-68 AEAAGKG
+68 AETAGKT

-176 LLGGYAEDTPVAVVY
+176 LIGGYAEDTPVAVVY

-245 EYRGATEIIL
+245 EYRGATEIAL
-255 PVGIR
+255 PAGIR
-260 RVLLVTCSVRG
+260 RVLLITCSVRG

-278 AKKLEAIPGAEII
+278 AKKLENISGAEII
-291 TKVKCEALPDVSMR
+291 AKVKCEALPEVSMK

-316 GEVDAIVF
+316 EQVDAIVF

-338 LAHKSEDPAIV
+338 LTHKSKDPAIV
-349 CMDECG
+349 CMDECS

-384 VITTATDVEGR
+384 VITTATDVEGQ
-395 FSVDDYARKH
+395 FSIDDYAREH

-411 WEKAKAISAEVL
+411 WAKAKAISAEVL
-423 AAGAEPVWMDARKSA
+423 ATGAKPVW
-438 GEADRV
+438 
-444 DARESASEADRVDIR
+444 
-459 ESAGEADRVDE
+459 VDE
-470 RESVGEADRVDER
+470 AEVSQEEEKNACGNRIDVRR
-483 ESAGEADRV
+483 LK
-492 DERGSAGEADRV
+492 
-504 DERESAG
+504 
-511 EIGSGSPLE
+511 IGS
-520 TGCEVGVGKGLGY
+520 
-533 RIGERIQC
+533 
-541 TMNIGAYQVIVTPE
+541 YQVIVTPRDILPDE
-555 KTITDAKTLQLVP
+555 KMLQLVP
-568 RCIVAGVGCKKGT
+568 LCIVAGIGCKKGT
-581 PVDKI
+581 SSDKI

-619 QEFCKTRNVPF
+619 LEFCETRKVPF
-630 ETYTAE
+630 EAYTAE
-636 ELQAVPGTF
+636 ELQAVSGTF
-645 SASEFVSGVTGVDNV
+645 SASEFVTGVTGVDNV
-660 CERSAVKYASEHGV
+660 CERSAVKYASEHGAN
-674 SQDHRLLRERAHEDE
+674 D
-689 LLLGKQAKHGE
+689 GE

-706 ANHGELLLR
+706 A
-715 KQAHEGVTVA
+715 QDGVTVA
-725 LSYVCSE
+725 LAYVGVASGK

>member
-22 RIKEADVIIYA
+22 RIREADVIIYA

-41 LSYAKADCEIY
+41 LSYAKVDCEIY

-58 LDAVVAVMRE
+58 LDEVVAVMRE

-89 IREQMDLLDEYGI
+89 IREQMDLLDECGI

-220 ALIIVSPALGSIYEK
+220 ALIIVSPALGSVYEK
-235 SKLYDAAFAT
+235 SRLYDAAFAT
-245 EYRGATEIIL
+245 EYRGATEIAF
-255 PVGIR
+255 PEGIR
-260 RVLLVTCSVRG
+260 RVLLITCSVRG

-278 AKKLEAIPGAEII
+278 AKKLENISGAEII
-291 TKVKCEALPDVSMR
+291 TKVKCEALPEVSMR
-305 ETVKACVDEYF
+305 ETVKACVDAYF
-316 GEVDAIVF
+316 GQVDAIVF

-395 FSVDDYARKH
+395 FSIDDYAREH

-411 WEKAKAISAEVL
+411 WAKAKAISAEVL
-423 AAGAEPVWMDARKSA
+423 ATGAEPVWIEEPVVTQGEEKGACEIGKEKKST
-438 GEADRV
+438 GIDGCENRV
-444 DARESASEADRVDIR
+444 DVKRLQ
-459 ESAGEADRVDE
+459 
-470 RESVGEADRVDER
+470 
-483 ESAGEADRV
+483 
-492 DERGSAGEADRV
+492 
-504 DERESAG
+504 
-511 EIGSGSPLE
+511 IGSH
-520 TGCEVGVGKGLGY
+520 
-533 RIGERIQC
+533 
-541 TMNIGAYQVIVTPE
+541 QVIITP
-555 KTITDAKTLQLVP
+555 KDVPVDAQTLQLIP

-581 PVDKI
+581 SVDKI

-591 DAFAKAGLRMEALCA
+591 EAFAKAGMRMEALCA
-606 VASIDLKKEEAGL
+606 VASIDLKKEESGL
-619 QEFCKTRNVPF
+619 LEFCETRNVPF
-630 ETYTAE
+630 ETYAAE
-636 ELQAVPGTF
+636 ELQAVPGTY

-660 CERSAVKYASEHGV
+660 CERSAVKYASEHGMN
-674 SQDHRLLRERAHEDE
+674 QDQRLLCMQVD
-689 LLLGKQAKHGE
+689 GGE
-700 LLLRKQ
+700 LLIRKQ
-706 ANHGELLLR
+706 AYG
-715 KQAHEGVTVA
+715 GVTVA

>member
-33 GSLVNPEL
+33 GSLVNPAL

-58 LDAVVAVMRE
+58 LEDVVSVMRE
-68 AEAAGKG
+68 AEAAGKT

-102 AYDVCPG
+102 KYDVCPG

-176 LLGGYAEDTPVAVVY
+176 LIGGYAEDTPVAVVY

-245 EYRGATEIIL
+245 EYRGATEIAL
-255 PVGIR
+255 PAGIR
-260 RVLLVTCSVRG
+260 RVLLITCSVRG

-278 AKKLEAIPGAEII
+278 AKKLENISGAEII
-291 TKVKCEALPDVSMR
+291 AKVKCEALPEVSMK

-316 GEVDAIVF
+316 EQVDAIVF

-338 LAHKSEDPAIV
+338 LTHKSKDPAIV
-349 CMDECG
+349 CMDECS

-384 VITTATDVEGR
+384 VITTATDVEGQ
-395 FSVDDYARKH
+395 FSIDDYAREH

-411 WEKAKAISAEVL
+411 WAKAKAISAEVL
-423 AAGAEPVWMDARKSA
+423 ATGAKPVWVDEAEVSQEEEKNACEICKEQKST
-438 GEADRV
+438 GIDVGKIENDGCENEIGVQKLQIGSHQVVITPQDVSV
-444 DARESASEADRVDIR
+444 DA
-459 ESAGEADRVDE
+459 
-470 RESVGEADRVDER
+470 
-483 ESAGEADRV
+483 
-492 DERGSAGEADRV
+492 
-504 DERESAG
+504 
-511 EIGSGSPLE
+511 
-520 TGCEVGVGKGLGY
+520 
-533 RIGERIQC
+533 Q
-541 TMNIGAYQVIVTPE
+541 
-555 KTITDAKTLQLVP
+555 TLQLIP
-568 RCIVAGVGCKKGT
+568 RCIVAGVGCKKGI

-606 VASIDLKKEEAGL
+606 VVSIDLKKEEAGL
-619 QEFCKTRNVPF
+619 LEFCETRNVPF
-630 ETYTAE
+630 ETYAAE
-636 ELQAVPGTF
+636 ELQAVPGTY

-660 CERSAVKYASEHGV
+660 CERSAVKYASEHGMN
-674 SQDHRLLRERAHEDE
+674 QGEQ
-689 LLLGKQAKHGE
+689 LLGRQAKHGE

-706 ANHGELLLR
+706 AYG
-715 KQAHEGVTVA
+715 GVTVA
-725 LSYVCSE
+725 LAYVCSE

>member
-33 GSLVNPEL
+33 GSLVNPAL
-41 LSYAKADCEIY
+41 LSYAKADCKIY

-58 LDAVVAVMRE
+58 LDAVVDVMRE

-164 SSGLARKVRQEL
+164 SSGLARKIRQEL
-176 LLGGYAEDTPVAVVY
+176 LIGGYAEDTPVAVVY

-245 EYRGATEIIL
+245 EYRGATEIAL
-255 PVGIR
+255 PAGIR
-260 RVLLVTCSVRG
+260 RVLLITCSVRG

-278 AKKLEAIPGAEII
+278 AKKLENISGAEII
-291 TKVKCEALPDVSMR
+291 AKVKCEALPEVSIK

-316 GEVDAIVF
+316 EQVDAIVF

-338 LAHKSEDPAIV
+338 LTHKSKDPAIV
-349 CMDECG
+349 CMDECS

-384 VITTATDVEGR
+384 VITTATDVEGQ
-395 FSVDDYARKH
+395 FSIDDYAREH

-411 WEKAKAISAEVL
+411 WAKAKAISAEVL
-423 AAGAEPVWMDARKSA
+423 ATGAKPVWVDEAEVSQEEEKNACEICKEQKST
-438 GEADRV
+438 GIDVGKIENDGCENEIGVQKLQIGSHQVVITPQDVSV
-444 DARESASEADRVDIR
+444 DA
-459 ESAGEADRVDE
+459 
-470 RESVGEADRVDER
+470 
-483 ESAGEADRV
+483 
-492 DERGSAGEADRV
+492 
-504 DERESAG
+504 
-511 EIGSGSPLE
+511 
-520 TGCEVGVGKGLGY
+520 
-533 RIGERIQC
+533 Q
-541 TMNIGAYQVIVTPE
+541 
-555 KTITDAKTLQLVP
+555 TLQLIP
-568 RCIVAGVGCKKGT
+568 RCIVAGVGCKKGI

-606 VASIDLKKEEAGL
+606 VVSIDLKKEEAGL
-619 QEFCKTRNVPF
+619 LEFCETRNVPF
-630 ETYTAE
+630 ETYAAE

-645 SASEFVSGVTGVDNV
+645 SASEFVTGVTGVDNV
-660 CERSAVKYASEHGV
+660 CERSAVKYASEHGAN
-674 SQDHRLLRERAHEDE
+674 D
-689 LLLGKQAKHGE
+689 GE

-706 ANHGELLLR
+706 A
-715 KQAHEGVTVA
+715 QDGVTVA
-725 LSYVCSE
+725 LAYVGVASGK

>member
-58 LDAVVAVMRE
+58 LEDVVSVMRE

-89 IREQMDLLDEYGI
+89 IREQMDLLDECGI

-164 SSGLARKVRQEL
+164 SSGLARKVRQDL

-197 EKIIRTTLAKLPED
+197 EKIIRTTLAKLPKD
-211 MEAAGITKT
+211 MEAAGISKT
-220 ALIIVSPALGSIYEK
+220 ALIIVSPALGNDYEK
-235 SKLYDAAFAT
+235 SRLYDAAFAT
-245 EYRGATEIIL
+245 EYRGATEIAF
-255 PVGIR
+255 PAGIR
-260 RVLLVTCSVRG
+260 RVLLITCSVRG

-278 AKKLEAIPGAEII
+278 AKKLENISGAEII
-291 TKVKCEALPDVSMR
+291 TKVKCEALPEASMK
-305 ETVKACVDEYF
+305 ETVKACVDAYF
-316 GEVDAIVF
+316 EQVDAIVF

-338 LAHKSEDPAIV
+338 LTHKSKDPAIV

-370 ALTQMLADVMWATP
+370 AFTQMLADVMWATP

-411 WEKAKAISAEVL
+411 WAKAKAISAEVL
-423 AAGAEPVWMDARKSA
+423 ATGAKPVWVDEAA
-438 GEADRV
+438 GSQEEEKNACENEIDVQKLQIGSHQVVITPQDVSV
-444 DARESASEADRVDIR
+444 DA
-459 ESAGEADRVDE
+459 
-470 RESVGEADRVDER
+470 
-483 ESAGEADRV
+483 
-492 DERGSAGEADRV
+492 
-504 DERESAG
+504 
-511 EIGSGSPLE
+511 
-520 TGCEVGVGKGLGY
+520 
-533 RIGERIQC
+533 Q
-541 TMNIGAYQVIVTPE
+541 
-555 KTITDAKTLQLVP
+555 TLQLIP

-581 PVDKI
+581 SVDKI

-591 DAFAKAGLRMEALCA
+591 DAFAKAGLRMEALCV
-606 VASIDLKKEEAGL
+606 VASIDLKKNEVGL
-619 QEFCKTRNVPF
+619 LEFCETRKVPF
-630 ETYTAE
+630 KTYAAE
-636 ELQAVPGTF
+636 ELRAVPGIY

-660 CERSAVKYASEHGV
+660 CERSAVKYASEHATNQG
-674 SQDHRLLRERAHEDE
+674 EP
-689 LLLGKQAKHGE
+689 LLGRQAKHGE

-706 ANHGELLLR
+706 AHG
-715 KQAHEGVTVA
+715 GVTVA
-725 LSYVCSE
+725 LVYVCSE

>member
-22 RIKEADVIIYA
+22 RIKKADVIIYA
-33 GSLVNPEL
+33 GSLVNPAL

-58 LDAVVAVMRE
+58 LEDVVSVMRE
-68 AEAAGKG
+68 AEAAGKT

-102 AYDVCPG
+102 KYDVCPG

-164 SSGLARKVRQEL
+164 SSGLARKVRQDL

-245 EYRGATEIIL
+245 EYRGATEIAL
-255 PVGIR
+255 PAGIR
-260 RVLLVTCSVRG
+260 RVLLITCSVRG

-278 AKKLEAIPGAEII
+278 AKKLENISGAEII
-291 TKVKCEALPDVSMR
+291 AKVKCEALPEVSMK

-316 GEVDAIVF
+316 EQVDAIVF

-338 LAHKSEDPAIV
+338 LTHKSKDPAIV
-349 CMDECG
+349 CMDECS

-384 VITTATDVEGR
+384 VITTATDVEGQ
-395 FSVDDYARKH
+395 FSIDDYAREH

-411 WEKAKAISAEVL
+411 WAKAKAISAEVL
-423 AAGAEPVWMDARKSA
+423 ATGAKPVWVDEAEVSQEEEKNACEICKEQKST
-438 GEADRV
+438 GIDVGKIENDGCENEIGVQKLQIGSHQVVITPQDVSV
-444 DARESASEADRVDIR
+444 DA
-459 ESAGEADRVDE
+459 
-470 RESVGEADRVDER
+470 
-483 ESAGEADRV
+483 
-492 DERGSAGEADRV
+492 
-504 DERESAG
+504 
-511 EIGSGSPLE
+511 
-520 TGCEVGVGKGLGY
+520 
-533 RIGERIQC
+533 Q
-541 TMNIGAYQVIVTPE
+541 
-555 KTITDAKTLQLVP
+555 TLQLIP
-568 RCIVAGVGCKKGT
+568 RCIVAGVGCKKGI

-606 VASIDLKKEEAGL
+606 VVSIDLKKEEAGL
-619 QEFCKTRNVPF
+619 LEFCETRNVPF
-630 ETYTAE
+630 ETYAAE
-636 ELQAVPGTF
+636 ELQAVPGTY

-660 CERSAVKYASEHGV
+660 CERSAVKYASEHGMN
-674 SQDHRLLRERAHEDE
+674 QGEQ
-689 LLLGKQAKHGE
+689 LLGRQAKHGE

-706 ANHGELLLR
+706 AYG
-715 KQAHEGVTVA
+715 GVTVA
-725 LSYVCSE
+725 LAYVCSE

>member
-22 RIKEADVIIYA
+22 RIREADVIIYA

-41 LSYAKADCEIY
+41 LSYAKVDCEIY

-58 LDAVVAVMRE
+58 LDEVVAVMRE

-89 IREQMDLLDEYGI
+89 IREQMDLLDGYGI

-220 ALIIVSPALGSIYEK
+220 ALIIVSPALGSVYEK
-235 SKLYDAAFAT
+235 SRLYDAAFAT
-245 EYRGATEIIL
+245 EYRGATEIAF
-255 PVGIR
+255 PAGIR
-260 RVLLVTCSVRG
+260 RVLLITCSVRG

-278 AKKLEAIPGAEII
+278 AKKLENISGAEII
-291 TKVKCEALPDVSMR
+291 AKVKCEALPEVSMK

-316 GEVDAIVF
+316 EQVDAIVF

-338 LAHKSEDPAIV
+338 LTHKSKDPAIV

-384 VITTATDVEGR
+384 VITTATDVEGQ
-395 FSVDDYARKH
+395 FSIDDYAREH

-411 WEKAKAISAEVL
+411 WAKAKAISAEVL
-423 AAGAEPVWMDARKSA
+423 ATGAKPVWVDEAEVSQEEEKNACEICKEQKST
-438 GEADRV
+438 GIDVGKIENDGCENEIGVQKLQIGSHQVVITPQDVSV
-444 DARESASEADRVDIR
+444 DA
-459 ESAGEADRVDE
+459 
-470 RESVGEADRVDER
+470 
-483 ESAGEADRV
+483 
-492 DERGSAGEADRV
+492 
-504 DERESAG
+504 
-511 EIGSGSPLE
+511 
-520 TGCEVGVGKGLGY
+520 
-533 RIGERIQC
+533 Q
-541 TMNIGAYQVIVTPE
+541 
-555 KTITDAKTLQLVP
+555 TLQLIP
-568 RCIVAGVGCKKGT
+568 RCIVAGVGCKKGI

-619 QEFCKTRNVPF
+619 LEFCETRKVPF
-630 ETYTAE
+630 EAYTAE
-636 ELQAVPGTF
+636 ELQAVSGTF
-645 SASEFVSGVTGVDNV
+645 SASEFVTGVTGVDNV
-660 CERSAVKYASEHGV
+660 CERSAVKYASEHGAN
-674 SQDHRLLRERAHEDE
+674 D
-689 LLLGKQAKHGE
+689 GE

-706 ANHGELLLR
+706 A
-715 KQAHEGVTVA
+715 QDGVTVA
-725 LSYVCSE
+725 LAYVGVASGK

>member
-33 GSLVNPEL
+33 GSLVNPGL
-41 LSYAKADCEIY
+41 LSYAKADCKIY

-58 LDAVVAVMRE
+58 LDAVVDVMRE

-176 LLGGYAEDTPVAVVY
+176 LIGGYAEDTPVAVVY

-245 EYRGATEIIL
+245 EYRGATEIAL
-255 PVGIR
+255 PAGIR
-260 RVLLVTCSVRG
+260 RVLLITCSVRG

-278 AKKLEAIPGAEII
+278 AKKLENISGAEII
-291 TKVKCEALPDVSMR
+291 AKVKCEALPEVSMK

-316 GEVDAIVF
+316 EQVDAIVF

-338 LAHKSEDPAIV
+338 LTHKSKDPAIV
-349 CMDECG
+349 CMDECS

-384 VITTATDVEGR
+384 VITTATDVEGQ
-395 FSVDDYARKH
+395 FSIDDYAREH

-411 WEKAKAISAEVL
+411 WAKAKAISAEVL
-423 AAGAEPVWMDARKSA
+423 ATGAKPVWVDEAEVSQEEEKNACEICKEQKST
-438 GEADRV
+438 GIDVGKIENDGCENEIGVQKLQIGSHQVVITPQDVSV
-444 DARESASEADRVDIR
+444 DA
-459 ESAGEADRVDE
+459 
-470 RESVGEADRVDER
+470 
-483 ESAGEADRV
+483 
-492 DERGSAGEADRV
+492 
-504 DERESAG
+504 
-511 EIGSGSPLE
+511 
-520 TGCEVGVGKGLGY
+520 
-533 RIGERIQC
+533 Q
-541 TMNIGAYQVIVTPE
+541 
-555 KTITDAKTLQLVP
+555 TLQLIP
-568 RCIVAGVGCKKGT
+568 RCIVAGVGCKKGI

-606 VASIDLKKEEAGL
+606 VVSIDLKKEEAGL
-619 QEFCKTRNVPF
+619 LEFCETRNVPF
-630 ETYTAE
+630 ETYAAE
-636 ELQAVPGTF
+636 ELQAVPGTY

-660 CERSAVKYASEHGV
+660 CERSAVKYASEHGMN
-674 SQDHRLLRERAHEDE
+674 QGEQLLDR
-689 LLLGKQAKHGE
+689 QAKHGE

-706 ANHGELLLR
+706 AYG
-715 KQAHEGVTVA
+715 GVTVA
-725 LSYVCSE
+725 LAYVCSE

>member
-41 LSYAKADCEIY
+41 LSYAKVDCEIY

-58 LDAVVAVMRE
+58 LEDVVSVMRE

-149 LRSLAA
+149 LRSLAV

-245 EYRGATEIIL
+245 EYRGATEITL
-255 PVGIR
+255 PAGIR
-260 RVLLVTCSVRG
+260 RVLLITCSVRG

-278 AKKLEAIPGAEII
+278 AKKLENISGAEII
-291 TKVKCEALPDVSMR
+291 TKVKCEALPEVSMR
-305 ETVKACVDEYF
+305 ETVKACVDTYF
-316 GEVDAIVF
+316 EQVDAIVF

-338 LAHKSEDPAIV
+338 LTHKSEDPAIV

-395 FSVDDYARKH
+395 FSVDDYAREH

-411 WEKAKAISAEVL
+411 WVKAKAISAEVL
-423 AAGAEPVWMDARKSA
+423 AAGAEPVWIEEPVVAQGEEKGACEIRKEQKST
-438 GEADRV
+438 GIDVGKIETDGCKNEVDGCENGIDGCKNRV
-444 DARESASEADRVDIR
+444 DVQRLQ
-459 ESAGEADRVDE
+459 
-470 RESVGEADRVDER
+470 
-483 ESAGEADRV
+483 
-492 DERGSAGEADRV
+492 
-504 DERESAG
+504 
-511 EIGSGSPLE
+511 IGSH
-520 TGCEVGVGKGLGY
+520 
-533 RIGERIQC
+533 
-541 TMNIGAYQVIVTPE
+541 QVI
-555 KTITDAKTLQLVP
+555 ITSKDVPVDAQTLQLIP

-581 PVDKI
+581 SVDKI

-606 VASIDLKKEEAGL
+606 VVSIDLKKEEAGL
-619 QEFCKTRNVPF
+619 LEFCETRNVPF
-630 ETYTAE
+630 ETYAAE
-636 ELQAVPGTF
+636 ELQAVPGTY
-645 SASEFVSGVTGVDNV
+645 SASEFVSSVTGVDNV
-660 CERSAVKYASEHGV
+660 CERSAVKYASEHGMN
-674 SQDHRLLRERAHEDE
+674 QGEPLLDRQAKQGE
-689 LLLGKQAKHGE
+689 LLIRKQAQDGE

-706 ANHGELLLR
+706 AYG
-715 KQAHEGVTVA
+715 GVTVA
-725 LSYVCSE
+725 LSYVCSV

>member
-41 LSYAKADCEIY
+41 LSYAKAECEIY

-58 LDAVVAVMRE
+58 LEDVVSVMRE

-89 IREQMDLLDEYGI
+89 IREQMDLLDECGI

-164 SSGLARKVRQEL
+164 SSGLARKVRQDL

-197 EKIIRTTLAKLPED
+197 EKIIRTTLDKLRED

-220 ALIIVSPALGSIYEK
+220 ALIIVSPALGSVYEK
-235 SKLYDAAFAT
+235 SRLYDAAFAT
-245 EYRGATEIIL
+245 EYRGATEIAF
-255 PVGIR
+255 PAGIR
-260 RVLLVTCSVRG
+260 RVLLITCSVRG
-271 YATMQKL
+271 YATMQKM
-278 AKKLEAIPGAEII
+278 AKKLENISGAEII
-291 TKVKCEALPDVSMR
+291 TKVKCEALPEVSMKG
-305 ETVKACVDEYF
+305 TVKACVDAYF
-316 GEVDAIVF
+316 EQVDAIVF

-338 LAHKSEDPAIV
+338 LTHKSKDPAIV

-395 FSVDDYARKH
+395 FSIDEYAREH

-411 WEKAKAISAEVL
+411 WAKAKAISAEVL
-423 AAGAEPVWMDARKSA
+423 ATGAKPVWVDEAEVLQEEEKRACEIRKEQKST
-438 GEADRV
+438 GIDVGKIENDGRKNEVDGCENRIDGCENEVDGCKNRV
-444 DARESASEADRVDIR
+444 DGSENKVDGCGNRINVKR
-459 ESAGEADRVDE
+459 LQ
-470 RESVGEADRVDER
+470 
-483 ESAGEADRV
+483 
-492 DERGSAGEADRV
+492 
-504 DERESAG
+504 
-511 EIGSGSPLE
+511 IGSH
-520 TGCEVGVGKGLGY
+520 
-533 RIGERIQC
+533 
-541 TMNIGAYQVIVTPE
+541 QVIITP
-555 KTITDAKTLQLVP
+555 KDGSVDVQTLQLIP

-606 VASIDLKKEEAGL
+606 VASINLKKEEAGL
-619 QEFCKTRNVPF
+619 LEFCETRNVPF
-630 ETYTAE
+630 ETYAAE
-636 ELQAVPGTF
+636 ELQAVPGTY

-660 CERSAVKYASEHGV
+660 CERSAVKYASEHGMK
-674 SQDHRLLRERAHEDE
+674 QDQP
-689 LLLGKQAKHGE
+689 LLGRQAKHGE

-706 ANHGELLLR
+706 AYG
-715 KQAHEGVTVA
+715 GVTVA
-725 LSYVCSE
+725 LAYGCSE

>member
-1 MVHFVGAGPGACD
+1 MVHFVGAGPGASD

-41 LSYAKADCEIY
+41 LSYAKADCAIY

-89 IREQMDLLDEYGI
+89 IREQMDRLDECGI

-220 ALIIVSPALGSIYEK
+220 ALIIVSPALGSVYEK
-235 SKLYDAAFAT
+235 SRLYDAAFAT
-245 EYRGATEIIL
+245 EYRGATEIAF
-255 PVGIR
+255 PAGIR
-260 RVLLVTCSVRG
+260 RVLLITCSVRG

-278 AKKLEAIPGAEII
+278 AKKLENISGAEII
-291 TKVKCEALPDVSMR
+291 TKVKCEALPEVSMK

-316 GEVDAIVF
+316 EQVDAIVF

-338 LAHKSEDPAIV
+338 LTHKSKDPAIV

-395 FSVDDYARKH
+395 FSIDEYARKH

-411 WEKAKAISAEVL
+411 WAKAKAISAEVL
-423 AAGAEPVWMDARKSA
+423 ATGAEPVWIEEPVVAQGEEKRACEIRKEQKSTGTDV
-438 GEADRV
+438 GEIENDGC
-444 DARESASEADRVDIR
+444 EN
-459 ESAGEADRVDE
+459 RVDE
-470 RESVGEADRVDER
+470 CGNKICVQRLQ
-483 ESAGEADRV
+483 
-492 DERGSAGEADRV
+492 
-504 DERESAG
+504 
-511 EIGSGSPLE
+511 IGS
-520 TGCEVGVGKGLGY
+520 
-533 RIGERIQC
+533 
-541 TMNIGAYQVIVTPE
+541 YQVIVTPRDILPDE
-555 KTITDAKTLQLVP
+555 KTMQLIP
-568 RCIVAGVGCKKGT
+568 RCIVAGIGCKKGISS
-581 PVDKI
+581 DKI
-586 EHAVQ
+586 EQAVQ

-619 QEFCKTRNVPF
+619 LEFCETRNVPF
-630 ETYTAE
+630 ETYAAE
-636 ELQAVPGTF
+636 ELQAVPGTY

-660 CERSAVKYASEHGV
+660 CERSAVKYASEHGAN
-674 SQDHRLLRERAHEDE
+674 D
-689 LLLGKQAKHGE
+689 GE

-706 ANHGELLLR
+706 A
-715 KQAHEGVTVA
+715 QDGVTVA
-725 LSYVCSE
+725 LSYGCSE

>member
-58 LDAVVAVMRE
+58 LEDVVSVMRE
-68 AEAAGKG
+68 VEAAGKG

-176 LLGGYAEDTPVAVVY
+176 LIGGYAEDTPVAVVY

-245 EYRGATEIIL
+245 EYRGATEIAL
-255 PVGIR
+255 PAGIR
-260 RVLLVTCSVRG
+260 RVLLITCSVRG

-278 AKKLEAIPGAEII
+278 AKKLENISGAEII
-291 TKVKCEALPDVSMR
+291 AKVKCEALPEVSMK

-316 GEVDAIVF
+316 EQVDAIVF

-338 LAHKSEDPAIV
+338 LTHKSKDPAIV
-349 CMDECG
+349 CMDECS

-395 FSVDDYARKH
+395 FSIDDYAREH

-423 AAGAEPVWMDARKSA
+423 TTGAEPVWMDEAEVLQEEEKNACEIRKEQKST
-438 GEADRV
+438 GIDGCENEINV
-444 DARESASEADRVDIR
+444 QELQ
-459 ESAGEADRVDE
+459 
-470 RESVGEADRVDER
+470 
-483 ESAGEADRV
+483 
-492 DERGSAGEADRV
+492 
-504 DERESAG
+504 
-511 EIGSGSPLE
+511 IGSH
-520 TGCEVGVGKGLGY
+520 
-533 RIGERIQC
+533 
-541 TMNIGAYQVIVTPE
+541 QVIITPQ
-555 KTITDAKTLQLVP
+555 DGSVDVQTLQLIP

-606 VASIDLKKEEAGL
+606 VVSIDLKKEEAGL
-619 QEFCKTRNVPF
+619 LEFCETRNVPF
-630 ETYTAE
+630 ETYAAE
-636 ELQAVPGTF
+636 ELQAVPGTY

-660 CERSAVKYASEHGV
+660 CERSAVKYASEHGMN
-674 SQDHRLLRERAHEDE
+674 QGEQ
-689 LLLGKQAKHGE
+689 LLGRQAKHGE

-706 ANHGELLLR
+706 AYG
-715 KQAHEGVTVA
+715 GVTVA
-725 LSYVCSE
+725 LAYVCSE

>member
-22 RIKEADVIIYA
+22 RIREADVIIYA

-41 LSYAKADCEIY
+41 LSYAKVDCEIY

-58 LDAVVAVMRE
+58 LDEVVAVMRE

-89 IREQMDLLDEYGI
+89 IREQMDLLDECGI

-245 EYRGATEIIL
+245 EYRGATEIVL
-255 PVGIR
+255 PAGIC
-260 RVLLVTCSVRG
+260 RVLLITCSVRG

-278 AKKLEAIPGAEII
+278 AKKLGNISGAEII
-291 TKVKCEALPDVSMR
+291 TKVKCEALPEVSMK

-316 GEVDAIVF
+316 EQVDAIVF

-338 LAHKSEDPAIV
+338 LTHKSQDPAIV

-384 VITTATDVEGR
+384 VITTATDVEGQ
-395 FSVDDYARKH
+395 FSIDDYAREH
-405 NLVVTD
+405 NFVVTD
-411 WEKAKAISAEVL
+411 WAKAKTISAEVL
-423 AAGAEPVWMDARKSA
+423 AAGAKPVWVDEAEKNACEICKEQKSTGIDV
-438 GEADRV
+438 GEIENDGC
-444 DARESASEADRVDIR
+444 EN
-459 ESAGEADRVDE
+459 RVDE
-470 RESVGEADRVDER
+470 CENRVDGCENR
-483 ESAGEADRV
+483 IDGCKNRV
-492 DERGSAGEADRV
+492 DVKRLQ
-504 DERESAG
+504 
-511 EIGSGSPLE
+511 IGSH
-520 TGCEVGVGKGLGY
+520 
-533 RIGERIQC
+533 
-541 TMNIGAYQVIVTPE
+541 QVIITP
-555 KTITDAKTLQLVP
+555 KDVPVDAQTLQLIP

-591 DAFAKAGLRMEALCA
+591 EAFAKAGLRMEALCA

-619 QEFCKTRNVPF
+619 LEFCETRNVPF
-630 ETYTAE
+630 ETYAAE
-636 ELQAVPGTF
+636 ELQAVPGTY

-660 CERSAVKYASEHGV
+660 CERSAVKCASEHGAN
-674 SQDHRLLRERAHEDE
+674 D
-689 LLLGKQAKHGE
+689 GE

-706 ANHGELLLR
+706 A
-715 KQAHEGVTVA
+715 QDGVTVA
-725 LSYVCSE
+725 LSYGCSEWKVSRKTHAVGLEAGKQAKKTKTGS

>member
-1 MVHFVGAGPGACD
+1 MVHFVGAGPGASD

-41 LSYAKADCEIY
+41 LSYAKADCAIY

-68 AEAAGKG
+68 AETAGKI

-102 AYDVCPG
+102 TYDVCPG

-245 EYRGATEIIL
+245 EYRGATEIVL
-255 PVGIR
+255 PAGIC
-260 RVLLVTCSVRG
+260 RVLLITCSVRG

-278 AKKLEAIPGAEII
+278 AKKLGNISGAEII
-291 TKVKCEALPDVSMR
+291 TKVKCEALPEVSMK

-316 GEVDAIVF
+316 EQVDAIVF

-338 LAHKSEDPAIV
+338 LTHKSQDPAIV

-384 VITTATDVEGR
+384 VFTTATDVEGQ
-395 FSVDDYARKH
+395 FSIDDYAREH
-405 NLVVTD
+405 NFVVTD
-411 WEKAKAISAEVL
+411 WAKAKTISAEVL
-423 AAGAEPVWMDARKSA
+423 AAGAKPVWVDEAEKNACEICKEQKSTGIDV
-438 GEADRV
+438 GEIENDVCENEVDGCENRV
-444 DARESASEADRVDIR
+444 DVCGNRNDVQRLK
-459 ESAGEADRVDE
+459 
-470 RESVGEADRVDER
+470 
-483 ESAGEADRV
+483 
-492 DERGSAGEADRV
+492 
-504 DERESAG
+504 
-511 EIGSGSPLE
+511 IGS
-520 TGCEVGVGKGLGY
+520 
-533 RIGERIQC
+533 
-541 TMNIGAYQVIVTPE
+541 YQVTVTPRD
-555 KTITDAKTLQLVP
+555 ILTDAKTLQLVP
-568 RCIVAGVGCKKGT
+568 HCIVAGIGCKKGT
-581 PVDKI
+581 SADKI
-586 EHAVQ
+586 NRAVQ

-619 QEFCKTRNVPF
+619 QEFCAARKVPF

-636 ELQAVPGTF
+636 ELRAVPGTF
-645 SASEFVSGVTGVDNV
+645 SASEFVTGVTGVDNV
-660 CERSAVKYASEHGV
+660 CERSAVKFASEHGV
-674 SQDHRLLRERAHEDE
+674 SS
-689 LLLGKQAKHGE
+689 GE
-700 LLLRKQ
+700 LLRKQ
-706 ANHGELLLR
+706 VNDGELLLR

-725 LSYVCSE
+725 LAYVGVVGRK

>member
-22 RIKEADVIIYA
+22 RIKKADVIIYA
-33 GSLVNPEL
+33 GSLVNPAL

-58 LDAVVAVMRE
+58 LEDVVSVMRE
-68 AEAAGKG
+68 AEAAGKT

-176 LLGGYAEDTPVAVVY
+176 LIGGYAEDTPVAVVY

-245 EYRGATEIIL
+245 EYRGATEIAF
-255 PVGIR
+255 PAGIR
-260 RVLLVTCSVRG
+260 RVLLITCSVRG

-278 AKKLEAIPGAEII
+278 AKKLENISGAEII
-291 TKVKCEALPDVSMR
+291 AKVKCEALPEVSMK

-316 GEVDAIVF
+316 EQVDAIVF

-338 LAHKSEDPAIV
+338 LTHKSKDPAIV
-349 CMDECG
+349 CMDECS

-384 VITTATDVEGR
+384 VITTATDVEGQ
-395 FSVDDYARKH
+395 FSIDDYAREH

-411 WEKAKAISAEVL
+411 WAKAKAISAEVL
-423 AAGAEPVWMDARKSA
+423 ATGAKPVW
-438 GEADRV
+438 
-444 DARESASEADRVDIR
+444 
-459 ESAGEADRVDE
+459 VDE
-470 RESVGEADRVDER
+470 AEVSQEEEKNACEIRKEQKSTGIDGCENEINVQELQ
-483 ESAGEADRV
+483 
-492 DERGSAGEADRV
+492 
-504 DERESAG
+504 
-511 EIGSGSPLE
+511 IGSH
-520 TGCEVGVGKGLGY
+520 
-533 RIGERIQC
+533 
-541 TMNIGAYQVIVTPE
+541 QVIITPQ
-555 KTITDAKTLQLVP
+555 DGSVDVQTLQLIP

-606 VASIDLKKEEAGL
+606 VVSIDLKKEEAGL
-619 QEFCKTRNVPF
+619 LEFCETRNVPF
-630 ETYTAE
+630 ETYAAE
-636 ELQAVPGTF
+636 ELQAVPGTY

-660 CERSAVKYASEHGV
+660 CERSAVKYASEHGMN
-674 SQDHRLLRERAHEDE
+674 QGEQ
-689 LLLGKQAKHGE
+689 LLGRQAKHGE

-706 ANHGELLLR
+706 AYG
-715 KQAHEGVTVA
+715 GVTVA
-725 LSYVCSE
+725 LAYVCSE